1 MAEKKIKWTEQQK
14 RAIRARGSDVLV
26 TASAGTGK
34 TAVLSGRCVDIVCD
48 KSVCPDV
55 WSILVLTFT
64 DMAAEQMRSRI
75 AERLKDA
82 FLEKRDSH
90 LLAQLMLLGG
100 ADIST
105 IHSFCK
111 RLITEYFYKLS
122 LDPTF
127 SVIDGD
133 EAKLLKAEVLEKTID
148 WAWQQSNLRAALEQ
162 LLYRRDLRTSD
173 GFLARIIELSD
184 FLDGVISRQHWYER
198 ASRLAETANP
208 LASGLGEKQKQIIT
222 DKLQDILSQLRH
234 AQQLAESEATTDQTK
249 WLRNTHIKPVAQCIE
264 FIKSGHWDK
273 CAEAIRNFDKPKTYK
288 PKGLSETIAGL
299 LQKTAKKAVED
310 FKGLSQLAMVNP
322 DYLDRLGGSVGL
334 QTMVLVELVKKFDG
348 LYSHAKRTL
357 NCLDFADLEHYALK
371 LLTEEDSTDDKLLPS
386 ETALALR
393 QRYKYIFVDEY
404 QDINPVQQAILD
416 ALSSSGNVFVV
427 GDVKQSI
434 YAWRGAEP
442 QIFLERLKPAS
453 VDPAN
458 AQSGLRVDLN
468 ANFRSAKGIL
478 DFVNK
483 IFSRIMTTS
492 FTKINYDESA
502 QLQPALVD
510 EPQRKLKTQNSKLKT
525 IDVEFHI
532 LDETSR
538 DRDLQNKQSSES
550 ADDED
555 LNVVSSRQ
563 RQAAMIARRIR
574 QMVGADTGR
583 SEFQIYDKP
592 QGTFRGVEY
601 RDIVVLM
608 RSLAKKANDYVEV
621 LRLAGVPVSCQ
632 ATAGYFEATEISDL
646 LCLLKVLDNPQRD
659 IELAAVLRSPFFKV
673 SDTELAKIKIRESK
687 GTKAQSAQVTG
698 GNFYDCVLRYC
709 GDGPDAKLAGRL
721 KEILAQIEQWR
732 TIARGGNLADL
743 IWQVYRE
750 TNFLS
755 FVSAL
760 PNGEARRANL
770 LKLHDRAIQFEGFA
784 SSSGIPSLTRFVE
797 FIEKLQEVGQDWAPA
812 EPESAVGNAVRILS
826 VHKSKGLEFPV
837 VFLAELDSKFNKKDV
852 FADCLANADDTLGLQ
867 IIDRES
873 NSKLR
878 SLAHE
883 VIAEQKLL
891 TTLAEEMRILYV
903 ATTRAR
909 DRLILTAS
917 QKQNNCRQI
926 ISTGFS
932 FGNERINR
940 GERRGRREEI
950 ENLKLKIKKNNSAD
964 SASSAVKEI
973 PDWQLRRCQSPLEW
987 ILYALSDQKALHD
1000 AFETYLA
1007 AEAVDDGLFSFKLH
1021 GFAELKQL
1029 SDFVIKLKT
1038 NRRQSTGCLT
1048 AKTEDRSL
1056 APTPAPLRR
1065 RPSPR
1070 RAVGV
1075 KLLSQVKKSLAW
1087 RYRFGDAPLLPAK
1100 NSVTQLTH
1108 RNDEYIKFDY
1118 SRVLDRQ
1125 PSALT
1130 AGEPDYLTM
1139 DVEPRLI
1146 GTATHLVISQLDL
1159 TGPVTEEAI
1168 EKTKEKLL
1176 ADNAITAAVAEHI
1189 DTKSILVFFRSDL
1202 GRLVLDAEKN
1212 TVRCEW
1218 PFTFALPA
1226 SFVARDPS
1234 LVPHVIKETTDY
1246 ADYTEKEKS
1255 QKLKSAKSAKSVKSV
1270 VKKLEDET
1278 VIVQGIIDVLIQTPR
1293 GLVVIDFKTDKVTAG
1308 EVNQRAE
1315 LYRDQLEFYSRA
1327 ASAILKSES
1336 VAKWL
1341 YFLTPARAIEV
1352 K

>member
-14 RAIRARGSDVLV
+14 RAIGARGSDVLV

-90 LLAQLMLLGG
+90 LLGQLMLLGG

-111 RLITEYFYKLS
+111 RLITEHFYKLS

-173 GFLARIIELSD
+173 GFPAKIIELSD

-208 LASGLGEKQKQIIT
+208 LASGLAEKQKQIIT

-264 FIKSGHWDK
+264 FIKSGEWDQ
-273 CAEAIRNFDKPKTYK
+273 CVRAIRDFDKPTTYA
-288 PKGLSETIAGL
+288 PKGLPESIAGF
-299 LQKTAKKAVED
+299 LQRTAKAAVD
-310 FKGLSQLAMVNP
+310 AFKGLSQLAMINP
-322 DYLDRLGGSVGL
+322 DYLDRLSGSTSL
-334 QTMVLVELVKKFDG
+334 QTKVLIELVKKFDR
-348 LYSHAKRTL
+348 LYSQAKRAV
-357 NCLDFADLEHYALK
+357 NCLDFADLEHYALE
-371 LLTEEDSTDDKLLPS
+371 LLTDADSPEDKPLPS
-386 ETALALR
+386 ETALVLR
-393 QRYKYIFVDEY
+393 GRYKYIFVDEY

-416 ALSSSGNVFVV
+416 ALSSSDNVFVV

-458 AQSGLRVDLN
+458 APGGLRVDLN

-492 FTKINYDESA
+492 FTKINYDQSA
-502 QLQPALVD
+502 QLRPAVVRESQSPD
-510 EPQRKLKTQNSKLKT
+510 REGGVSGRKNV
-525 IDVEFHI
+525 VEFHI
-532 LDETSR
+532 LDETNR
-538 DRDLQNKQSSES
+538 DRDLQNKQGSES

-583 SEFQIYDKP
+583 PEFQIYDRE
-592 QGTFRGVEY
+592 QDCLRGVEY

-673 SDTELAKIKIRESK
+673 SDTELAKITIRESK
-687 GTKAQSAQVTG
+687 GTKARGAQVTG

-709 GDGPDAKLAGRL
+709 DSGPDAKLAGRL

-732 TIARGGNLADL
+732 TIAREGNLADL

-760 PNGEARRANL
+760 PNGQARRANL

-812 EPESAVGNAVRILS
+812 EPESAAGNAVRILS

-837 VFLAELDSKFNKKDV
+837 VFLAELDSKFNKKDIYG
-852 FADCLANADDTLGLQ
+852 DCLADADDTLGLQ

-917 QKQNNCRQI
+917 QKQKNCHQI

-932 FGNERINR
+932 FSGQ
-940 GERRGRREEI
+940 GEALDG
-950 ENLKLKIKKNNSAD
+950 IKPTFGGQS
-964 SASSAVKEI
+964 I

-987 ILYALSDQKALHD
+987 ILCALSDQKALHD
-1000 AFETYLA
+1000 AFETYVGA
-1007 AEAVDDGLFSFKLH
+1007 GAVDDGLFSFKLH

-1029 SDFVIKLKT
+1029 SDFVIGLKED
-1038 NRRQSTGCLT
+1038 RRQ
-1048 AKTEDRSL
+1048 KTEDRKL
-1056 APTPAPLRR
+1056 APTP
-1065 RPSPR
+1065 
-1070 RAVGV
+1070 AVGV
-1075 KLLSQVKKSLAW
+1075 KLLAQVKESLAW

-1108 RNDEYIKFDY
+1108 RNDEYVKFDY

-1125 PSALT
+1125 PSALM
-1130 AGEPDYLTM
+1130 AGEPALTEP
-1139 DVEPRLI
+1139 VEPRLI

-1189 DTKSILVFFRSDL
+1189 DTESIMAFFHSDL

-1212 TVRCEW
+1212 AVRREW
-1218 PFTFALPA
+1218 SFTFALPA

-1234 LVPHVIKETTDY
+1234 LV
-1246 ADYTEKEKS
+1246 ARF
-1255 QKLKSAKSAKSVKSV
+1255 VK
-1270 VKKLEDET
+1270 DET
-1278 VIVQGIIDVLIQTPR
+1278 VIIQGIIDMLIQTPR

-1315 LYRDQLEFYSRA
+1315 LYRDQLGLYSKA
-1327 ASAILKSES
+1327 ASAILKSETLS
-1336 VAKWL
+1336 KWL